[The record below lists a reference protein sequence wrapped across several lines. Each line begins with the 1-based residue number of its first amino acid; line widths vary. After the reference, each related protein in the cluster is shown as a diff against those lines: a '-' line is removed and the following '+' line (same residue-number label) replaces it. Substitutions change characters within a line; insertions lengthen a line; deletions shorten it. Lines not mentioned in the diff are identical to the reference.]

1 VRLAGGL
8 LLVLGAAAAWAAP
21 PQPACNLVPGWQQRG
36 EQRSF
41 QADNLF
47 EYMNG
52 NAEGYVI
59 YGFQSMRGVTC
70 VKDGVTF
77 VIDISDMGD
86 ADSAYGIF
94 TSNRDARQPA
104 TAIGMGGQLVPRR
117 LIFAKGNFYAEIAA
131 NPEGDHTA
139 ALKLW
144 MAALDGIVT
153 GSTAPPAALTWF
165 PSEKRQSIR
174 LVPESVLGIRA
185 LSRGY
190 AAQYEFGKAFLVIE
204 STPESAAA
212 VMKKL
217 RARFTETAEAKAGDD
232 AFQVK
237 DQYLGRLCFFRK
249 GRYLG
254 GYANVAEG
262 QDPVALAAALSNAV
276 R

>member
-1 VRLAGGL
+1 VRS
-8 LLVLGAAAAWAAP
+8 VLIVVLAAAAWAQP
-21 PQPACNLVPGWQQRG
+21 PQPSCQLVPGWQQRG
-36 EQRSF
+36 PLRSYE
-41 QADNLF
+41 AENLF
-47 EYMNG
+47 EYMDG
-52 NAEGYVI
+52 NAEGYLI

-70 VKDGVTF
+70 IQDGVTF

-86 ADSAYGIF
+86 SDSSYGIY
-94 TSNRDARQPA
+94 TANRDPRQPA
-104 TAIGMGGQLVPRR
+104 AAIGMGGQLIPRR
-117 LIFAKGNFYAEIAA
+117 LIFAKGNYYAEIAA

-144 MAALDGIVT
+144 TAALEGLVT
-153 GSTAPPAALTWF
+153 GSTAPPPALSWL

-190 AAQYEFGKAFLVIE
+190 AAQYDFAKAFLVIE
-204 STPESAAA
+204 ATPESAAA

-217 RARFTETAEAKAGDD
+217 RARFAANAEARAGDE
-232 AFQVK
+232 AFQAN
-237 DQYLGRLCFFRK
+237 DPYLGRLCFFRK

-254 GYANVAEG
+254 GYANVAED
-262 QDPVALAAALSNAV
+262 QDAVALAIALAAGI